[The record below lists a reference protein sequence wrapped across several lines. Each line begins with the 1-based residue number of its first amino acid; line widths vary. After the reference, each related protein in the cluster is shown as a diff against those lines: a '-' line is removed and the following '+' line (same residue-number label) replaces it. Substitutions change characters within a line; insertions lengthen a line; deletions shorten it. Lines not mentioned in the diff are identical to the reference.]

1 MQSVNDFP
9 YVMNFRW
16 WRNGKLLQKQL
27 GFLSLNQAK
36 MQVINVS
43 KVCIDNKCEWLGE
56 IFPRL
61 GLPIVQ
67 GSPLGLKHHK
77 DLF

>member
-1 MQSVNDFP
+1 
-9 YVMNFRW
+9 
-16 WRNGKLLQKQL
+16 
-27 GFLSLNQAK
+27 
-36 MQVINVS
+36 VS